1 MKLVQYL
8 VNGGK
13 RYGIMQETGIIDLS
27 QRLGDKYPTLKSLL
41 CANALT
47 DAALWCD
54 EPADY
59 YYQEVTFL
67 PVIDA
72 PQKIICVG
80 MNYADKR
87 IEFNETNPAPTLF
100 VRFADS
106 QTGHNGLLL
115 KPENTNEFDYEGEL
129 AVVIGRPCSRVSAED
144 ALDYVAG
151 YSCYMDGSVR
161 DWQHSWFTAGKNWPS
176 TGSFG
181 PCLVTTDDI
190 PDPQMLRLL
199 TRLNG
204 REVQNESTANMI
216 HPIASLIAYIS
227 TFTLLSPGDTILTG
241 SPGRVGKKRVP
252 PLFLHD
258 GDVIEVEIEHI
269 GTLRN
274 VVRDSRYLTSSVSW
288 HDGRK

>member
-67 PVIDA
+67 PVIDD

-161 DWQHSWFTAGKNWPS
+161 DWQHSWFTAGK
-176 TGSFG
+176 TGLRQDHSVVSG
-181 PCLVTTDDI
+181 DHRRHSRS
-190 PDPQMLRLL
+190 PD
-199 TRLNG
+199 
-204 REVQNESTANMI
+204 A
-216 HPIASLIAYIS
+216 
-227 TFTLLSPGDTILTG
+227 TFTDTTKRAGGAERIYGKYDPSYRFTHCLYKHIY
-241 SPGRVGKKRVP
+241 SAFPWRHDPHRVAWWSGQKRVP

>member
-1 MKLVQYL
+1 
-8 VNGGK
+8 
-13 RYGIMQETGIIDLS
+13 
-27 QRLGDKYPTLKSLL
+27 
-41 CANALT
+41 
-47 DAALWCD
+47 
-54 EPADY
+54 
-59 YYQEVTFL
+59 
-67 PVIDA
+67 
-72 PQKIICVG
+72 
-80 MNYADKR
+80 
-87 IEFNETNPAPTLF
+87 
-100 VRFADS
+100 
-106 QTGHNGLLL
+106 
-115 KPENTNEFDYEGEL
+115 
-129 AVVIGRPCSRVSAED
+129 VSAED

-241 SPGRVGKKRVP
+241 SPGGVGKKRVP

>member
-67 PVIDA
+67 PVIDD

-106 QTGHNGLLL
+106 QTGHNGMLL

-129 AVVIGRPCSRVSAED
+129 AVVIGRRCSRVSAED

-181 PCLVTTDDI
+181 
-190 PDPQMLRLL
+190 
-199 TRLNG
+199 
-204 REVQNESTANMI
+204 
-216 HPIASLIAYIS
+216 
-227 TFTLLSPGDTILTG
+227 
-241 SPGRVGKKRVP
+241 
-252 PLFLHD
+252 
-258 GDVIEVEIEHI
+258 
-269 GTLRN
+269 
-274 VVRDSRYLTSSVSW
+274 
-288 HDGRK
+288 

>member
-67 PVIDA
+67 PVIDD

-227 TFTLLSPGDTILTG
+227 TFTLLSLATR
-241 SPGRVGKKRVP
+241 SSQGR
-252 PLFLHD
+252 L
-258 GDVIEVEIEHI
+258 VEWAK
-269 GTLRN
+269 TRSTA
-274 VVRDSRYLTSSVSW
+274 VFTRW
-288 HDGRK
+288 

>member
-54 EPADY
+54 EPAD
-59 YYQEVTFL
+59 
-67 PVIDA
+67 
-72 PQKIICVG
+72 
-80 MNYADKR
+80 
-87 IEFNETNPAPTLF
+87 
-100 VRFADS
+100 
-106 QTGHNGLLL
+106 
-115 KPENTNEFDYEGEL
+115 
-129 AVVIGRPCSRVSAED
+129 
-144 ALDYVAG
+144 
-151 YSCYMDGSVR
+151 YMDGSVR

-241 SPGRVGKKRVP
+241 SLGGVGKKRVP